1 MSDSKNTP
9 SSNFANIPDEMKA
22 HPNFVLYKLE
32 NRGGAKPAKV
42 PYSVHG
48 DMAKVNDPSTC
59 ATFEEVMR
67 VFQNGGY
74 DGIGFVF
81 ENTPFIGIDIDGC
94 YDEQGTL
101 SEAATDAWHL
111 AQSYTELSQSDKGL
125 HIIMRG
131 TLPPGERR
139 NTQTGF
145 EMYGHGSPRYF
156 AMTGNVGQQTL
167 PIRECQAAISEIHA
181 KYIAAPVP
189 TSVAL
194 AVPKGAVSDEPE
206 RNAGTNDS
214 ASDLEYLNI
223 GLKQDPYFIGLW
235 NGERPHGN
243 ESSDDM
249 AFMNKLAY
257 WCNGNVK
264 LMKQA
269 FFDSPHYDQKD
280 TAHKQKCQRDDYMRS
295 TIDTALSG
303 LTGTAQA
310 DNIAWQQQQIAP
322 ESSADDD
329 IAETT
334 MFQPLTP
341 FELRDASPTPSFPT
355 EMLPDLLR
363 RVTEAVSESLQ
374 VACDMVAVC
383 LLTIISLCVQKRFK
397 VNPKGDWFEPVN
409 LYTLIIARSSDRKS
423 PVLGWGMQAVSQF
436 VADYNEQI
444 APKISEY
451 KTKCDILRRRI
462 ESHKRAFADNKKLNG
477 VIPTEAVILKL
488 VHELS
493 ELEKN
498 PVNELTLTASDAT
511 TEALAAE
518 MAANHEKL
526 GIVSD
531 EGGMFQILSGLYSK
545 GTANID
551 AVLNAFNG
559 SAIQIIRKTGKKI
572 DLKRPLLTIL
582 LMAQPSVLEEVME
595 NKQFVGRGLLA
606 RFLYSLPDSF
616 VGSREYEDVSVPAA
630 IESEYTEFIY
640 RLLDFASSGQT
651 DIIKYTPEAHAEAKA
666 LHDEFE
672 PTLRNGDSPAVEEW
686 GGKFEGKV
694 ARIAAILH
702 IVEHVELAADIPISG
717 ETYAQARSIGDYFIA
732 HAHAAYNQ
740 MGVAEA
746 QATSDAKYIW
756 RHLLKAGVDEISK
769 RDLQQKVCSRNRFP
783 KATDIIPGLDVL
795 VERGYI
801 AICKVAPAQNT
812 KNRAIGGRP
821 PEMVYIN
828 PLLTESEEVTS

>member
-341 FELRDASPTPSFPT
+341 FEPQDTSPTPSFPT
-355 EMLPDLLR
+355 DMLPDLLR
-363 RVTEAVSESLQ
+363 RITDAVSESLQ
-374 VACDMVAVC
+374 VARDMAAFC
-383 LLTIISLCVQKRFK
+383 LIAIISLCMTKRFK

-409 LYTLIIARSSDRKS
+409 LYALIIARPSDRKS
-423 PVLGWGMQAVSQF
+423 PVLNWLMQPVHQF
-436 VADYNEQI
+436 VADYNELN
-444 APKISEY
+444 KREVEHY
-451 KTKCDILRRRI
+451 KTTCDTLRKRI
-462 ESHKRAFADNKKLNG
+462 ESHKNAFASSKKING
-477 VIPTEAVILKL
+477 LTVTEADINDL
-488 VHELS
+488 VDELLV
-493 ELEKN
+493 LEEN
-498 PVNELTLTASDAT
+498 PVNYLTLTVSDAT
-511 TEALAAE
+511 TEALAAI
-518 MAANHEKL
+518 MADNNEKMGL
-526 GIVSD
+526 VSD

-545 GTANID
+545 GNANLD
-551 AVLNAFNG
+551 VVLNSFNG
-559 SAIQIIRKTGKKI
+559 GVVQVTRKIGK
-572 DLKRPLLTIL
+572 DVAMRSPLLTIL
-582 LMAQPSVLEEVME
+582 LMVQPTVLEEVMS
-595 NKQFVGRGLLA
+595 NKQFVGRGFLA
-606 RFLYSLPDSF
+606 RFLFSTPNST
-616 VGSREYEDVSVPAA
+616 VGSREYESVPIPAA
-630 IESEYTEFIY
+630 IESEYKEFIY
-640 RLLDFASSGQT
+640 RLLEFASSGQT
-651 DIIKYTPEAHAEAKA
+651 GTIKYTPEAHAEAKA

-672 PTLRNGDSPAVEEW
+672 PTLCNGDSPALEEW

-702 IVEHVELAADIPISG
+702 IAQHVELAADIPISG
-717 ETYAQARSIGDYFIA
+717 ETYAQARNIGDYFIA

-740 MGVAEA
+740 MGAA
-746 QATSDAKYIW
+746 DDQATSDAKYILK
-756 RHLLKAGVDEISK
+756 RLLEKDTDEISK
-769 RDLQQKVCSRNRFP
+769 RDLHQQCRSRF
-783 KATDIIPGLDVL
+783 KKSESMQPGLDVL
-795 VERGYI
+795 IERGYI
-801 AICKVAPAQNT
+801 AICKETSAQNAQ
-812 KNRAIGGRP
+812 NRAVGGRP
-821 PEMVYIN
+821 PDMIYIN
-828 PLLTESEEVTS
+828 PLLTGSEEVTS